1 MSQRAGRSLSRHGR
15 YFGAIASFIDV
26 SPPWLAGVMQLVVS
40 SPRSNASFGPVSLSP
55 DVLAARINQKLIG
68 FDHTLGIEILSASAD
83 RVEAEMQIDA
93 RHLQVHGVVHGG
105 VYATIVETLGSV
117 GAFVAQ
123 GSDRAAVVGMENHTS
138 FLRAV
143 KQGKLK
149 AIAVP
154 INRGRRTQLWE
165 VRVETED
172 GKLAATGRLRT
183 LCLEDGAA
191 LAGVDAPPLGV
202 FEDEPTLSADP

>member
-1 MSQRAGRSLSRHGR
+1 VNWPKRHGAERGMQPKTTTHRPKISIRASR
-15 YFGAIASFIDV
+15 YASTTPKVLASRPV
-26 SPPWLAGVMQLVVS
+26 SP
-40 SPRSNASFGPVSLSP
+40 SPAAI
-55 DVLAARINQKLIG
+55 AARINQKLTG
-68 FDHTLGIEILSASAD
+68 LDHTLGIVIVSASAD
-83 RVEAEMQIDA
+83 RVEAEMQIDD
-93 RHLQVHGVVHGG
+93 RHRQVHGVVHGG

-123 GSDRAAVVGMENHTS
+123 GSDRCAVVGMENHTS

-143 KQGKLK
+143 RDGKLR

-154 INRGRRTQLWE
+154 LNRGRRTQLWE

-172 GKLAATGRLRT
+172 RKLAASGRLRT

-191 LAGVDAPPLGV
+191 LAGFDAPPLGV
-202 FEDEPTLSADP
+202 LEDEVTIREGH